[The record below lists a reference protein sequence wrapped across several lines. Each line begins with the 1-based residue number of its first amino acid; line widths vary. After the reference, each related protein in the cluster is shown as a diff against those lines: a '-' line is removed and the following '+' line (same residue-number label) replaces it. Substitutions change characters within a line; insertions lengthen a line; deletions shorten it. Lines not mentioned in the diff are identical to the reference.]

1 MPVTSNIIS
10 ILDTAFSAA
19 TASTMPANCLH
30 HRVCPRTCS
39 TRRQAVPGRSGA
51 GGKGLAAARSAR
63 HPSRRSTAKDVE
75 SGSSTSR
82 WPTPEHLPNCSSGP
96 IQDRPSPIP
105 LIAFSLL
112 ATHRRRLP
120 DAGELVVK
128 LRSMA
133 AGEEPRVSHWRKPEH
148 QELLLSGLRLA
159 MGVSIGCSTTRPWPA
174 SRARVIGS
182 RTSAAQ
188 GC

>member
-1 MPVTSNIIS
+1 MQAIARELVVAVRKNVTIDWTLRENAQARMRVLVKPNSGPPIS
-10 ILDTAFSAA
+10 HTPYRF
-19 TASTMPANCLH
+19 
-30 HRVCPRTCS
+30 
-39 TRRQAVPGRSGA
+39 
-51 GGKGLAAARSAR
+51 LAACY
-63 HPSRRSTAKDVE
+63 P
-75 SGSSTSR
+75 
-82 WPTPEHLPNCSSGP
+82 
-96 IQDRPSPIP
+96 
-105 LIAFSLL
+105 
-112 ATHRRRLP
+112 HRRRLA
-120 DAGELVVK
+120 DAGELIAK